1 MRILNSSIPKSII
14 VLISNIFTKLIL
26 SRTLKLTPMHIKNIL
41 VPHAGT
47 LGGDKALSD
56 AIHLAKIT
64 GATINILHV
73 METTPV
79 PPKFI
84 FSSTERKTIQSEL
97 KNAENSIKKGMDEEL
112 KNRVKICKSKRI
124 NANYKVTTGIPEN
137 EIIKFSKEKGIDLII
152 MSKRRKIPGIKNFL
166 KLGSVSRKILEVS
179 KCPVLVID
187 A

>member
-1 MRILNSSIPKSII
+1 
-14 VLISNIFTKLIL
+14 
-26 SRTLKLTPMHIKNIL
+26 MHIKNIL

-73 METTPV
+73 VEPIQG

-84 FSSTERKTIQSEL
+84 FSSTERRTIQSEL
-97 KNAENSIKKGMDEEL
+97 KNAENIVKKGMDEDL
-112 KNRVKICKSKRI
+112 KDRVKICKSKNI

-137 EIIKFSKEKGIDLII
+137 EIMKFSNNNKHLIKTPSTY
-152 MSKRRKIPGIKNFL
+152 MNFNF
-166 KLGSVSRKILEVS
+166 
-179 KCPVLVID
+179 
-187 A
+187 